1 MFALS
6 DKHRAMGRVPE
17 TVELL
22 MNACDAS
29 PGEPADEPLLGVAS
43 QTAVFKYWRS
53 LPRPSGIP
61 DASSFNPAAV
71 KRYLPSLT
79 ILSFNSP
86 DEISHRLV
94 GTEVTSRLDAD
105 LTGANLLDFVP
116 PETRLQCARDMHEMG
131 YRPCA
136 WQARHVTRYASGLIS
151 HVMTLYLPLRAP
163 EAEHAAQPPPTEE
176 RNPCTRASCPPGE
189 KSLQFAPRAPGRDPP
204 QGDRGGRRSHDL
216 PRPRQVDPAQ
226 LLGY

>member
-151 HVMTLYLPLRAP
+151 HVMTLFLPLRAP
-163 EAEHAAQPPPTEE
+163 EGQPPRILGMHKSEE
-176 RNPCTRASCPPGE
+176 TSGYDA
-189 KSLQFAPRAPGRDPP
+189 
-204 QGDRGGRRSHDL
+204 GDRKTVFGAHFERMVWIDVGFGV
-216 PRPRQVDPAQ
+216 P
-226 LLGY
+226 G

>member
-1 MFALS
+1 
-6 DKHRAMGRVPE
+6 
-17 TVELL
+17 

-94 GTEVTSRLDAD
+94 GSVIT
-105 LTGANLLDFVP
+105 
-116 PETRLQCARDMHEMG
+116 CEM
-131 YRPCA
+131 
-136 WQARHVTRYASGLIS
+136 S
-151 HVMTLYLPLRAP
+151 P
-163 EAEHAAQPPPTEE
+163 EA
-176 RNPCTRASCPPGE
+176 
-189 KSLQFAPRAPGRDPP
+189 
-204 QGDRGGRRSHDL
+204 
-216 PRPRQVDPAQ
+216 
-226 LLGY
+226 